1 MDSTLRLLIVAL
13 AMLGAFLIGASSGAG
28 RWVPVGTAGESPLVF
43 SSVVNSDTGKVCTF
57 WVNADQSL
65 NRACRGPE

>member
-13 AMLGAFLIGASSGAG
+13 ATLGAFLIGASSGAG
-28 RWVPVGTAGESPLVF
+28 RWVPVGTTGEGVLF
-43 SSVVNSDTGKVCTF
+43 FAYALDSDTGKVCSY
-57 WVNADQSL
+57 WINSEQSL